1 MMEPNEI
8 SRLFAAQ
15 GLDLTLSQAKQ
26 LDRYGDLLLDWN
38 QRMNLTAITQPEEV
52 AVKHFLDSAL
62 LLQHCGQLPE
72 RLSMIDVGTG
82 AGFPGLVLAVLKPEW
97 EITLL
102 DSLQKRVSFLETVCQ
117 ELSLFNVRC
126 IHSRAED
133 GGQNAA
139 LREQFEVATARAVAN
154 LPLLCEYCLPFVK
167 VNGWFLPMKGTNP
180 SEEGQRAEKA
190 ISLLGG
196 KLEGVEEYT
205 LSEGSHRSLFRIRK
219 VRQTPKQYPRN
230 PGKIKKFPLG

>member
-8 SRLFAAQ
+8 CRLFAAQ

-117 ELSLFNVRC
+117 ELSLSTAGRRTEGKMPPCGN
-126 IHSRAED
+126 S
-133 GGQNAA
+133 
-139 LREQFEVATARAVAN
+139 LR
-154 LPLLCEYCLPFVK
+154 LP
-167 VNGWFLPMKGTNP
+167 
-180 SEEGQRAEKA
+180 
-190 ISLLGG
+190 
-196 KLEGVEEYT
+196 
-205 LSEGSHRSLFRIRK
+205 
-219 VRQTPKQYPRN
+219 
-230 PGKIKKFPLG
+230 PLGLWQICRCSVSIVSHS